1 MNILNRLKK
10 IESRVV
16 GNNSEFCGCEKAY
29 RCYVIYPGAN
39 GEPIRE
45 PAEDYDTPERC
56 ETCGKRNQEPI
67 ESTFVI
73 KPRLET
79 EI

>member
-1 MNILNRLKK
+1 MENR
-10 IESRVV
+10 II
-16 GNNSEFCGCEKAY
+16 GNDSEFCGCEKEFQY
-29 RCYVIYPGAN
+29 YVIYPNADGK
-39 GEPIRE
+39 PIRE